1 MLALVFA
8 VGCARVTLVTEGS
21 PMRVGPSCNTH
32 VYTLSDNGWELS
44 PNTVLVPEGW
54 YIVPP
59 SYVENKE

>member
-1 MLALVFA
+1 
-8 VGCARVTLVTEGS
+8 
-21 PMRVGPSCNTH
+21 MRVGPSCNTH
-32 VYTLSDNGWELS
+32 VYTLNDNGWELS